1 MMSRRNSFLSGPAVA
16 LLIACGL
23 WAQTPETADPR
34 NSFKVKLPA
43 DAPLALVSADWGQ
56 SSAVARGGALQVELH
71 STLVL
76 KNNGPRKIR
85 AVSLLVLAQEVTP
98 GGKGSVTV
106 PSLDVEPGESFPVR
120 IDLRLMRPLAAPG
133 GALVEVGLD
142 GILFDDL
149 GFYGPNRMNSRRSM
163 LAWEME
169 ARRDRRAL
177 LAALESGGETAL
189 RDSLL
194 AAVAR
199 SEAQPR
205 MAMQVMRSL
214 PATNAGTEKPV
225 EFAFL
230 RIPESPLEL
239 MSGEASMAATEAR
252 APRVELRNG
261 GRKPIRYVELGWL
274 ARDADG
280 LEYPA
285 GTMPAEVVLPPGQQ
299 STVRKD
305 STLRFAKPVTGL
317 TAYPAVV
324 EFTDGELWV
333 PPAGA
338 WKDPKLAAVLPV
350 SGELARLGNVY
361 RRKGLTAVVQQLRAM
376 R

>member
-1 MMSRRNSFLSGPAVA
+1 MTSRLSSFCTSLAAAMLVA
-16 LLIACGL
+16 GGL
-23 WAQTPETADPR
+23 CAQAQDAADPR

-43 DAPLALVSADWGQ
+43 ESPLSLVSADWGQ
-56 SSAVARGGALQVELH
+56 SNATARGGAMQVDLH

-76 KNNGPRKIR
+76 KNGGVRKIR

-106 PSLDVEPGESFPVR
+106 PSIDVEPGESFPVR

-133 GALVEVGLD
+133 GTLVEVGLD
-142 GILFDDL
+142 GVLYDDL
-149 GFYGPNRMNSRRSM
+149 SFYGPNRMNSKRAM

-177 LAALESGGETAL
+177 LAALESGGENAL

-199 SEAQPR
+199 TESQPR

-214 PATNAGTEKPV
+214 PATNAGSEKQV

-239 MSGEASMAATEAR
+239 MSGEATMAATEAR

-274 ARDADG
+274 VRDAEG
-280 LEYPA
+280 KEYPA
-285 GTMPAEVVLPPGQQ
+285 GTMPAEVSLAPGQQ

-317 TAYPAVV
+317 TAYPAVI

-333 PPAGA
+333 PPSGA
-338 WKDPKLAAVLPV
+338 WKDPKLAAALPV
-350 SGELARLGNVY
+350 SGELSRLGNVY
-361 RRKGLTAVVQQLRAM
+361 RRKGLSAVVQQLRAM